1 VGAKSGATISEK
13 AALKPAE
20 SNAAPRPTTP
30 NTTDSGPGGIET
42 RTALKPASE
51 SGTERAWRE
60 GRPGVGERGVRESTG
75 QGPECLARADSK
87 KTGARGNFF
96 VYNAGCAGQTL
107 NAAEGYRTG
116 LNATI
121 QA

>member
-1 VGAKSGATISEK
+1 MGEK
-13 AALKPAE
+13 
-20 SNAAPRPTTP
+20 
-30 NTTDSGPGGIET
+30 
-42 RTALKPASE
+42 
-51 SGTERAWRE
+51 
-60 GRPGVGERGVRESTG
+60 GVRESTG
-75 QGPECLARADSK
+75 QGPEWPGTADAK
-87 KTGARGNFF
+87 KTGELGNFF